1 MLSAYKVLVLDDHAF
16 QCAHLKDMLEEAGFS
31 HVDTL
36 QSAGDALRSIRDD
49 GYNLVVMDVNMPVM
63 DGAQFIHELARQ
75 DLTPMLAIVT
85 GCSRRMANSISLMA
99 KEKGLAVLGAFVK
112 PVSHEQID
120 SLAAGLLRKTP
131 AGAHFSAPRTDC
143 ASSLLDRHSLESAL
157 RDGSIRAWFQPKKS
171 LSSGQIVGAEALVRW
186 QHQELGLMMPS
197 SFLKTL
203 RDYGLDHDLLI
214 RMLEDGLKAYRTWRG
229 QGYRIPISINLPTSL
244 LDRPQLP
251 DELYYMVTNSG
262 LPAEDVTFELLEDD
276 MTVGAGQ
283 YYMGT
288 SRLRLK
294 GFGLS
299 QDDFGKG
306 YSTMY
311 SLISTPFTELKI
323 DRAFVCGAAKDEVRA
338 AALVSSVQLGRQ
350 LGLQVTAEGV
360 ETMQDLQFVRQ
371 IGCDY
376 AQGYLISAAVDVS
389 AFSRLLANEPNPYFS
404 TCTPPH

>member
-1 MLSAYKVLVLDDHAF
+1 
-16 QCAHLKDMLEEAGFS
+16 
-31 HVDTL
+31 
-36 QSAGDALRSIRDD
+36 
-49 GYNLVVMDVNMPVM
+49 MDVNMPVM

-75 DLTPMLAIVT
+75 GLNPMLAIVT

-99 KEKGLAVLGAFVK
+99 KEKGLAVVGAFVK
-112 PVSHEQID
+112 PVSPEQMD
-120 SLAAGLLRKTP
+120 RLAAGLLRKRSADP
-131 AGAHFSAPRTDC
+131 PSAPRPDADH
-143 ASSLLDRHSLESAL
+143 ASSLIDRQSLESAL

-171 LSSGQIVGAEALVRW
+171 LSSGNIVGAEALVRW
-186 QHQELGLMMPS
+186 QHRELGLMMPS
-197 SFLKTL
+197 SFLKAL
-203 RDYGLDHDLLI
+203 RDYGLDHELLI
-214 RMLEDGLKAYRTWRG
+214 RMLEDGLKAYRIWRG
-229 QGYRIPISINLPTSL
+229 Q
-244 LDRPQLP
+244 
-251 DELYYMVTNSG
+251 
-262 LPAEDVTFELLEDD
+262 AEDVTFELLEDD
-276 MTVGAGQ
+276 MAVGAGQ

-376 AQGYLISAAVDVS
+376 AQGYLISAALDAS
-389 AFSRLLANEPNPYFS
+389 AFGRLLADEPNPYFPP
-404 TCTPPH
+404 CTPPH

>member
-16 QCAHLKDMLEEAGFS
+16 QCAHLKDMLEEAGFN
-31 HVDTL
+31 HVDTQ

-75 DLTPMLAIVT
+75 DLNPMLAIVT

-99 KEKGLAVLGAFVK
+99 KERGLAVLGAFVK

-120 SLAAGLLRKTP
+120 SLAAGLLRKP
-131 AGAHFSAPRTDC
+131 AADAASSAPLADC
-143 ASSLLDRHSLESAL
+143 ASSLLDRKSLESAL

-197 SFLKTL
+197 SFLKAL
-203 RDYGLDHDLLI
+203 RDYGLDHELLI
-214 RMLEDGLKAYRTWRG
+214 RMLEDGLKAYRIWRG
-229 QGYRIPISINLPTSL
+229 QGHRIPISVNLPTSL

-276 MTVGAGQ
+276 MTVGPGQ

-371 IGCDY
+371 IGCDC

-389 AFSRLLANEPNPYFS
+389 AFSRLLANEPSPYFS